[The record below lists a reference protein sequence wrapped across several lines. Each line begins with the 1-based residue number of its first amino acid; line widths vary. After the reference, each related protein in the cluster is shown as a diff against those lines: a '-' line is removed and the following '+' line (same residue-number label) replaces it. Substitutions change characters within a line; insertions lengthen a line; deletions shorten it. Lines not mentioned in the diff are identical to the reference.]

1 VNLGGRTTDAA
12 DVLAIRWKYVPV
24 RRLAVYVEES
34 LLRGVQW
41 AVFEPNDEPRRA
53 HLRMN
58 LTSFMQDLFRKERSP
73 AARRGRRN
81 LLECDAET
89 TTGDDSDRCIVKHIG
104 DTSQSVVLCRRRM
117 TRHRSPS
124 KSQIPT
130 GSNPRRS

>member
-58 LTSFMQDLFRKERSP
+58 LTSFMQTYFARSV
-73 AARRGRRN
+73 AGR
-81 LLECDAET
+81 A
-89 TTGDDSDRCIVKHIG
+89 
-104 DTSQSVVLCRRRM
+104 
-117 TRHRSPS
+117 
-124 KSQIPT
+124 
-130 GSNPRRS
+130 PREA